1 MKLHFQALLIL
12 IGFIPLWC
20 FAAPAQDG
28 TDSET
33 LVLQLKWFHAFQFA
47 GYYAAQ
53 EKGFYQEEGLNVEI
67 RQRDIKTTPVD
78 DVLEGRAHFAI
89 ADSSL
94 ALQRLNGAPVVV
106 LATIFQNSPL
116 VLLTLADSN
125 IASPLDLSGKRVMY
139 QRKDDDAVIT
149 AMFNELGMSERD
161 FIHID
166 HTFDDAALINGD
178 ADAMSAY
185 LSNQPWF
192 YTSKGYQVNIINP
205 SNYGIDFYGDSLFT
219 TEAMIDK
226 SKEKTLAFRR
236 ASIRGWKYALNN
248 FSEVYSWLNTK
259 YKAKKY
265 DSYEHFLFEAT
276 SIRRMV
282 KPKIIEVGNI
292 NASRFNRIA
301 DIYKQKNLAPVEA
314 NLQGFIFS
322 DYIDKVTSRDWK
334 RISIYLTLASITI
347 FIFLCLYILRLR
359 KCISKK
365 RKLLKEENKAKAI
378 FLANMSHE
386 LRTPLNS
393 IIGFSGRLLKS
404 RSNDFNVKTTRSL
417 EAIYRNS
424 KDLFTLINDLLD
436 LSQVEAGSLKLSIST
451 CHLQEIVQRSYDHVL
466 PFAEDKN
473 ISILLPNQ
481 YEVIYLEA
489 DSARLQ
495 QMLDNLISNAV
506 KYTSRGSVNIAIKK
520 KQFNGKDF
528 CEITVTDTGSGLRL
542 EEQSRL
548 KKYFD
553 QHTDKR
559 QGNYNIGLGL
569 SLLAEFSQMHG
580 GYVDFESNFGEGSSF
595 SLHLPLT
602 HDYK

>member
-1 MKLHFQALLIL
+1 MKLHFQAVLIL
-12 IGFIPLWC
+12 IGFLPLWC
-20 FAAPAQDG
+20 FAAPENDG
-28 TDSET
+28 ADNET

-67 RQRDIKTTPVD
+67 RQRDIETSPID
-78 DVLEGRAHFAI
+78 DVLQGRAHFAV

-94 ALQRLNGAPVVV
+94 ALKRLNGAPVVV

-116 VLLTLADSN
+116 VLLTLAESN
-125 IASPLDLSGKRVMY
+125 ITSPLDLIGKRIMY

-149 AMFNELGMSERD
+149 AMFNEMGMSERD
-161 FIHID
+161 FTHVE
-166 HTFDDAALINGD
+166 HTFDDAALLNGD

-192 YTSKGYQVNIINP
+192 YTSKGHQIIIINP

-219 TEAMIDK
+219 TEAMIDQ

-236 ASIRGWKYALNN
+236 ASIRGWKYALDN

-259 YKAKKY
+259 YKSKEY

-276 SIRRMV
+276 SIRHMV
-282 KPKIIEVGNI
+282 KPKIIEIGNI
-292 NASRFNRIA
+292 NSSRFNRIA
-301 DIYKQKNLAPVEA
+301 DIYKQKNLAPISS
-314 NLQGFIFS
+314 NLQGFIFN
-322 DYIDKVTSRDWK
+322 DYIEKVNRKDWK
-334 RISIYLTLASITI
+334 RILIYVSISAFII
-347 FIFLCLYILRLR
+347 FITLVTYIFRLKKNINK
-359 KCISKK
+359 KC
-365 RKLLKEENKAKAI
+365 KLLQEENRAKAI

-404 RSNDFNVKTTRSL
+404 KDNDFNDKTTRSL
-417 EAIYRNS
+417 EAISRNS

-436 LSQVEAGSLKLSIST
+436 LSQVEAGSLKLSVGT
-451 CHLQEIVQRSYDHVL
+451 CHLQEIVQRCYDHII
-466 PFAEDKN
+466 PFAEEKN
-473 ISILLPNQ
+473 ISVLLPTQ

-489 DSARLQ
+489 DASRLQ
-495 QMLDNLISNAV
+495 QMLDNMMSNAI
-506 KYTSRGSVNIAIKK
+506 KYTARGSVRITVEK
-520 KQFNGKDF
+520 KQHNGKDF
-528 CEITVTDTGSGLRL
+528 CVITVTDTGLGLRL
-542 EEQSRL
+542 EDQSRL

-559 QGNYNIGLGL
+559 LGNYNIGLGL

-602 HDYK
+602 TKK